1 MDGVEGIHRFQ
12 LLNFTDIENPVY
24 SLTTPMAPKTE
35 ILFLGA
41 TGYLG
46 AGILTRLQNHPK
58 ASEFSITALVRSTE
72 KGEALKKF
80 NPTLKY
86 AVGSLFDKADYPVIE
101 DLGKKA
107 DIVFSCADADY
118 LPWTTALLKG
128 LKARFDATAVAPV
141 LIHISGTG
149 ILLFTSDPAGDH
161 SDLDL
166 ADVKAVPP
174 TALHRNVDLAAIA
187 ADEAGYVKTYLV
199 CPPLIAGLA
208 SGPMKQAGVV
218 GDGKGAWAAVHVND
232 VADMYML
239 LFDKIV
245 SGAPGV
251 GHGWEGYYYLE
262 NGELSWNAIA
272 SAIGKALVE
281 LGAAKSPEVTPF
293 TKDEITKYYKSEFA
307 SSVVSSTC
315 RCKGERARALGWTP
329 KYSVADIVAGFKT
342 EVEFLWKKAQAEG
355 KVDLTPN
362 YGVDAMLQR
371 FASLSA

>member
-1 MDGVEGIHRFQ
+1 
-12 LLNFTDIENPVY
+12 
-24 SLTTPMAPKTE
+24 MAPKTE

-208 SGPMKQAGVV
+208 SGPMYDAGLAHRHSIQAPALMRPALDRKQAGVV

-329 KYSVADIVAGFKT
+329 KYSVTDIVAGFKT

>member
-1 MDGVEGIHRFQ
+1 
-12 LLNFTDIENPVY
+12 
-24 SLTTPMAPKTE
+24 MAPKTE

-46 AGILTRLQNHPK
+46 AGIFTRLLNHPK
-58 ASEFSITALVRSTE
+58 ASEFSITTLVRSTE

-86 AVGSLFDKADYPVIE
+86 AVGSLYDKADYPVIE

-107 DIVFSCADADY
+107 DVVFSVADADY

-128 LKARFDATAVAPV
+128 LKARFDATGVAPI
-141 LIHISGTG
+141 LIHASGAG
-149 ILLFTSDPAGDH
+149 ILLFTSDPAGNH

-166 ADVKAVPP
+166 EDVKAVPP

-187 ADEAGYVKTYLV
+187 ADEAGYVKTYLI

-208 SGPMKQAGVV
+208 SGPLYDAGLAHRNSIQAPALMRPALDRKQAGVV
-218 GDGKGAWAAVHVND
+218 GDGKGVWAAVHVDD
-232 VADMYML
+232 VADTFVL
-239 LFDKIV
+239 LFDKII

-262 NGELSWNAIA
+262 NGELSWNDIA
-272 SAIGKALVE
+272 SAIGQTLVE
-281 LGAAKSPEVTPF
+281 LDVAKSPEVTSF
-293 TKDEITKYYKSEFA
+293 SKDEISKYFKSEFA

-315 RCKGERARALGWTP
+315 RCKGERARALGWSP
-329 KYSVADIVAGFKT
+329 KYSVADILAGLKT

-355 KVDLTPN
+355 KVDITPN

>member
-1 MDGVEGIHRFQ
+1 
-12 LLNFTDIENPVY
+12 
-24 SLTTPMAPKTE
+24 MAPKTE

-46 AGILTRLQNHPK
+46 AGVLTRLLNHPK
-58 ASEFSITALVRSTE
+58 ASEFSITTLVRSTE
-72 KGEALKKF
+72 KGEALKKY

-101 DLGKKA
+101 NLGKNA
-107 DIVFSCADADY
+107 DIVFSIADADY
-118 LPWTTALLKG
+118 LPWTVALLKG
-128 LKARFDATAVAPV
+128 LKARFDATGVAPI
-141 LIHISGTG
+141 LIHTSGTG
-149 ILLFTSDPAGDH
+149 ILLFTSDPAGNH

-174 TALHRNVDLAAIA
+174 TALHRNVDLAAIG

-208 SGPMKQAGVV
+208 SGPLYDAGLAHRNSIQAPALMRPALDRKQAGVV
-218 GDGKGAWAAVHVND
+218 GDGKGVWAAVHVDD
-232 VADMYML
+232 VADAFIL
-239 LFDKIV
+239 LFNKIIA
-245 SGAPGV
+245 GAQGV

-272 SAIGKALVE
+272 GAIGKALVE
-281 LGAAKSPEVTPF
+281 LGVGKSPEVTSF
-293 TKDEITKYYKSEFA
+293 TADEITKYYKSEFA

-315 RCKGERARALGWTP
+315 RAKGERARALGWSP
-329 KYSVADIVAGFKT
+329 KYGVADMLAGLKP
-342 EVEFLWKKAQAEG
+342 ELEFFLKKAQAEG

-362 YGVDAMLQR
+362 HGVDAMLQR
-371 FASLSA
+371 FVSLSQA